1 MAKVLFLDEYS
12 EDAFLN
18 NKPLYKYL
26 SLEHTLLTL
35 KKGIWFSKPDAWNDP
50 FEKKYYNG
58 EYISCDGDRISFP
71 FKNRIACTCF
81 TTREKSE
88 AYWKTYANESTC
100 AQLSI
105 ERKGFLE
112 SIRKCRING
121 TFYIGKMKYIKGDE
135 FKLPISS
142 MLCDDHFDIKNPE
155 DALKLLLRK
164 RKDFEYE
171 EEIRII
177 FLLTEKEF
185 DDKEKGRY
193 ITIDN
198 DIINSIKISPNCG
211 KETFEVL
218 KYGLENMFHIKK
230 RMYKSSKQVSRI
242 MHSGLYE
249 EDRDNIIA
257 V

>member
-1 MAKVLFLDEYS
+1 MAKVLFLDGYS
-12 EDAFLN
+12 EEAFID
-18 NKPLYKYL
+18 NKPLYKYS
-26 SLEHTLLTL
+26 SLENTLLTL
-35 KKGIWFSKPDAWNDP
+35 KRGIWFSKPDAWNDP

-58 EYISCDGDRISFP
+58 EYITRDGAQICYP
-71 FKNRIACTCF
+71 FINRIACTCF

-164 RKDFEYE
+164 RRDFEYE

-177 FLLTEKEF
+177 LLSTEEEL
-185 DDKEKGRY
+185 DDNEKCRY
-193 ITIDN
+193 MKIDN

-211 KETFEVL
+211 NETFEVL

-230 RMYKSSKQVSRI
+230 RMYKNGKQTSRI
-242 MHSGLYE
+242 MHSRLYE
-249 EDRDNIIA
+249 GVLDKLITI
-257 V
+257 